1 LLEILNPKIEY
12 TDGTGN
18 YGRFS
23 IEPLDGGFG
32 ITLGNAMR
40 RVLLALLPGAA
51 ITAVKIDEVEHEIS
65 TIPGIK
71 EDTMEFLLNVKE
83 IRLRP
88 LSDQHGRMNLEMSG
102 QQKIHAGDIRSSA
115 DFEIVN
121 PDLYLGT
128 LDSKEAKLTVEFYI
142 EQGKGYSV
150 AKPDENLP
158 LGVIPI
164 DAIYA
169 PIRRVNYNVEKIRV
183 GEYTNC
189 DRLLLDVWTDGTIT
203 AIEAIKKAAKTLIV
217 GLVLFRD
224 VDEFQQEAEEPLHGL
239 SITQEQYNLPIDQLG
254 LSVRTLNSLRRSKF
268 TIAGEILGKT
278 KDQLLKE
285 IKNFG
290 QKSLEELWDKL
301 KEFGLLSEEEETEEN
316 GESEDITSEDI
327 TEEKEVTEDEA

>member
-32 ITLGNAMR
+32 ITLGNSMR

-51 ITAVKIDEVEHEIS
+51 VTAVKIEEVEHEIS
-65 TIPGIK
+65 TISGIK

-83 IRLRP
+83 IRIRP
-88 LSDQHGRMNLEMSG
+88 LSDQPGRMNLEITG
-102 QQKIHAGDIRSSA
+102 QKKVYAGDIRTSA

-121 PDLYLGT
+121 PDLYLVT
-128 LDSKEAKLTVEFYI
+128 LDSKEAKLNVEFYI

-164 DAIYA
+164 DAVYS
-169 PIRRVNYNVEKIRV
+169 PTRRVNYNVEKIRV

-189 DRLLLDVWTDGTIT
+189 DRLILDVWTDGTLT
-203 AIEAIKKAAKTLIV
+203 AMEAVKKAGSVLMDGFI
-217 GLVLFRD
+217 LFRD
-224 VDEFQQEAEEPLHGL
+224 IDELPQEIEEPLHGL
-239 SITQEQYNLPIDQLG
+239 AITQEQYNMPIEQLS

-268 TIAGEILGKT
+268 TVAGEVLGKT
-278 KDQLLKE
+278 REQLLKE

-290 QKSLEELWDKL
+290 QKSLEELWGKL
-301 KEFGLLSEEEETEEN
+301 KEFGLISDEEE
-316 GESEDITSEDI
+316 GEDPEQSNEI
-327 TEEKEVTEDEA
+327 TEKKEEVENEA

>member
-18 YGRFS
+18 FGRFS

-51 ITAVKIDEVEHEIS
+51 VTAVKIDEVEHEIS

-71 EDTMEFLLNVKE
+71 EDTMELLLNVKE
-83 IRLRP
+83 IRLKP
-88 LSDQHGRMNLEMSG
+88 LSDQHGKMNLEVSG
-102 QQKIHAGDIRSSA
+102 QQKVHASDIRSSA

-121 PDLYLGT
+121 PDLHLAT
-128 LDSKEAKLTVEFYI
+128 LDSKGAKLTVEFYI
-142 EQGKGYSV
+142 EQGKGYSI
-150 AKPDENLP
+150 ASPDENLP
-158 LGVIPI
+158 LGVIPV
-164 DAIYA
+164 DAVYS
-169 PIRRVNYNVEKIRV
+169 PTRRVNYNVEKIRV

-189 DRLLLDVWTDGTIT
+189 DRLILDVWTDGTIT
-203 AIEAIKKAAKTLIV
+203 ALEAIKKAAKVLID

-224 VDEFQQEAEEPLHGL
+224 VDEFQQETEEPLYGL
-239 SITQEQYNLPIDQLG
+239 SITQEQYNMPIDQLG

-268 TIAGEILGKT
+268 TVAGEILGKT
-278 KDQLLKE
+278 REQLLKE

-301 KEFGLLSEEEETEEN
+301 KEFGLISEEEEGEEN
-316 GESEDITSEDI
+316 RESEDITSEDI